1 MKWIPPRIEVQSE
14 NLIPSCMS
22 QTQSL
27 KKAHVSSTTTTATS
41 TPSPSLTSRLRLVRR
56 VCVSFISAFFVAL
69 NSPVT
74 ALLFLCGLPCC
85 NEFCGNKRTF
95 VLKLRTLS
103 SEHCTSKL
111 GHAGVLR
118 GGIPLLSL
126 SFFPRYLTGMRA
138 LWIPPTPP
146 RRPSIPG
153 SLEAASTSSCGCR
166 SLAPLWCKHR
176 LLWSASPRSNR
187 Q

>member
-27 KKAHVSSTTTTATS
+27 KKAHVSSTTTTTA
-41 TPSPSLTSRLRLVRR
+41 TPSPSLTSRLRFSQKSLCLVYFSVFCCFELSRNGAF
-56 VCVSFISAFFVAL
+56 VSL
-69 NSPVT
+69 RP
-74 ALLFLCGLPCC
+74 PCC

-126 SFFPRYLTGMRA
+126 SFFPWYLTGMRA